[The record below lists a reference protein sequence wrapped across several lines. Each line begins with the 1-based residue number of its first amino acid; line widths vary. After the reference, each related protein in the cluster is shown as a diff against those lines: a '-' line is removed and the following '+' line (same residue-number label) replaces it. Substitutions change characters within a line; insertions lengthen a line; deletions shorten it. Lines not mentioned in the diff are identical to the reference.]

1 MLVNSSR
8 IKDTSYL
15 FSQTPPNFV
24 KENYYLD
31 SLQMKVDA
39 DWPFRPNRKW
49 IEEEKEAG
57 TELYEPMEVVVQTV
71 KNDKGEAVSD
81 DWYRLVFKDCRRQN
95 KVGYRYRFSYE
106 FDPTEPD
113 CKKNIWIGLN
123 QTTMEPTS
131 SQVVCRCNGSIGSI
145 YVDENGQTSY
155 HYEPVIQPS
164 KLSSPMFDYSEV
176 AIDPDGS
183 IMLIAQYNKYTK
195 QYYINERFVIGT
207 DRVYKINNIIKMD
220 SRTTF
225 DPEDIGVIRIYLAMD
240 QVGKLDDMEKRIA
253 YNGKEDEPIKED
265 TDDYQYVFG
274 LEEPASVSEI
284 IPEDGITF
292 TPALYR
298 RGLPVQDADI
308 SCDIALEG
316 DGSEE
321 SLAEVYCSLEKNSDG
336 SYILKRKMISL
347 SWRVVVT
354 CYATL
359 ESGEIL
365 SFNFSVSLRPF

>member
-1 MLVNSSR
+1 MAVYDISKY
-8 IKDTSYL
+8 KDESYL
-15 FSQTPPNFV
+15 YSQTPPNFV
-24 KENYYLD
+24 KENYYLNTI
-31 SLQMKVDA
+31 QMKIDSE
-39 DWPFRPNRKW
+39 WPFRPNRKW

-57 TELYEPMEVVVQTV
+57 TELYEPMEVVIQTV

-183 IMLIAQYNKYTK
+183 MMLIAQYNKYTK
-195 QYYINERFVIGT
+195 QYYINERFIIGT
-207 DRVYKINNIIKMD
+207 DRVYKINNIMKAD

-225 DPEDIGVIRIYLAMD
+225 DPEDVGIIRIYLAYD
-240 QVGKLDDMEKRIA
+240 QTGKLDNFETRIA
-253 YNGKEDEPIKED
+253 YNGHEDEPNPETGDDGEYTFTIAEPGAIPD
-265 TDDYQYVFG
+265 TIPSDGLVFEPLVYKNGLPTEAEISCSISLEGYGSDMVSADDYCE
-274 LEEPASVSEI
+274 LTDN
-284 IPEDGITF
+284 EDGTF
-292 TPALYR
+292 T
-298 RGLPVQDADI
+298 
-308 SCDIALEG
+308 
-316 DGSEE
+316 
-321 SLAEVYCSLEKNSDG
+321 
-336 SYILKRKMISL
+336 LKRKMIDNQL
-347 SWRVVVT
+347 KVVVS
-354 CYATL
+354 CIATVEGQPEMML
-359 ESGEIL
+359 E
-365 SFNFSVSLRPF
+365 FKVSLRPF

>member
-1 MLVNSSR
+1 MLVDSSR

-57 TELYEPMEVVVQTV
+57 TELYEPMEVVIQTV

-183 IMLIAQYNKYTK
+183 MMLIAQYNKYTK
-195 QYYINERFVIGT
+195 QYYINERFIIGT
-207 DRVYKINNIIKMD
+207 DRVYKINNIMKAD

-225 DPEDIGVIRIYLAMD
+225 DPEDVGIIRIYLAYD
-240 QVGKLDDMEKRIA
+240 QTGKLDNFETRIA
-253 YNGKEDEPIKED
+253 YNGHEDEPNPETGDDGEYTFTIVEPGAIPD
-265 TDDYQYVFG
+265 TIPSDGLVFEPLVYKNGLPTEAEISCSISLEGYGSDMVSIDDYCE
-274 LEEPASVSEI
+274 LTDND
-284 IPEDGITF
+284 DGTF
-292 TPALYR
+292 TL
-298 RGLPVQDADI
+298 G
-308 SCDIALEG
+308 
-316 DGSEE
+316 
-321 SLAEVYCSLEKNSDG
+321 
-336 SYILKRKMISL
+336 RKMIDNQL
-347 SWRVVVT
+347 KVVVS
-354 CYATL
+354 CIATIEGQPEMML
-359 ESGEIL
+359 E
-365 SFNFSVSLRPF
+365 FKVSLRPF